1 MEYNIIASMAEST
14 VCTEYVRETRSPYGT
29 YQSEA
34 ALEADFIRI
43 LTEEGY
49 EYLEIHDADALKCNL
64 RRQIE
69 KLNDYEFTDDEWQR
83 FFNTSIA
90 NANDGIKEKTRRI
103 QEDYIQNLRR
113 DDGSTK
119 NIMLINKTDIHKNFL
134 QVISIARG
142 GR

>member
-1 MEYNIIASMAEST
+1 MEYNIIAELAEST
-14 VCTEYVRETRSPYGT
+14 VCAEYVREERDRYGS
-29 YQSEA
+29 YQTEA
-34 ALEADFIRI
+34 ELEADFIRI

-49 EYLEIHDADALKCNL
+49 EYLEIHDVDALKCNL

-103 QEDYIQNLRR
+103 QED
-113 DDGSTK
+113 
-119 NIMLINKTDIHKNFL
+119 
-134 QVISIARG
+134 
-142 GR
+142 